1 MKKLILLL
9 AVLVLPIGR
18 GITAE
23 AAEPNHLMDI
33 GTAPGWGNNVVYW
46 NGSIGFYNDSKPTVE
61 YIRSLL
67 THPTRED
74 MDDFFRPTSPL
85 ICIGSWIIAI
95 DGVVVN
101 DMEKR
106 IYTHH
111 SELYRRLESKGPHTI
126 RLGHPFKGEYE
137 VVTTGTIPAWMTAQ
151 GFHPLTCRWTN
162 RGHGRS
168 TYPSNV
174 KIRMDENVDW
184 KKFKTFDYVIT
195 SNDVLLERDLLAKIA
210 SKFAKAGM
218 KRDEENPDIV
228 FSIVKDA
235 NQSIDYTYVP
245 KTEQQVMTGSESKA
259 IYGWKGSY
267 LGSVTSNQYK
277 TVTSGGYTQKT
288 ASTSAYLEVN
298 VLETSRIGEKVIP
311 LIWQM
316 KYHYNANAEVDV
328 EKVYENAID
337 WVKHP
342 VMDMRA
348 TMDSETVTRYFY
360 DNMSM
365 INMGVILD
373 ARSEVIGLDPKS
385 SLVKS
390 SGLKVGDIIK
400 KIDVTKVRS
409 LDANPKTSLKGTLV
423 VERNGVDQTLKF
435 SNVWRVNSY
444 KPIKY
449 YSAYTPF

>member
-1 MKKLILLL
+1 
-9 AVLVLPIGR
+9 
-18 GITAE
+18 
-23 AAEPNHLMDI
+23 
-33 GTAPGWGNNVVYW
+33 
-46 NGSIGFYNDSKPTVE
+46 
-61 YIRSLL
+61 
-67 THPTRED
+67 
-74 MDDFFRPTSPL
+74 
-85 ICIGSWIIAI
+85 
-95 DGVVVN
+95 
-101 DMEKR
+101 
-106 IYTHH
+106 
-111 SELYRRLESKGPHTI
+111 
-126 RLGHPFKGEYE
+126 
-137 VVTTGTIPAWMTAQ
+137 
-151 GFHPLTCRWTN
+151 
-162 RGHGRS
+162 
-168 TYPSNV
+168 
-174 KIRMDENVDW
+174 MDEEVDW
-184 KKFKTFDYVIT
+184 TKFKTYDYVIT
-195 SNDVLLERDLLAKIA
+195 SNDVLLERDLLEKIA
-210 SKFAKAGM
+210 SKFARVGL
-218 KRDEENPDIV
+218 KRDQENPDIV

-245 KTEQQVMTGSESKA
+245 KTEQQVMTGSDSKA
-259 IYGWKGSY
+259 VYGWKGAY
-267 LGSVTSNQYK
+267 LGSITTNNYK

-342 VMDMRA
+342 VMDMHA
-348 TMDSETVTRYFY
+348 TMDSETATRYFY

-409 LDANPKTSLKGTLV
+409 LDANPKVSLKGTLV
-423 VERNGVDQTLKF
+423 VERNGVEQTLQF